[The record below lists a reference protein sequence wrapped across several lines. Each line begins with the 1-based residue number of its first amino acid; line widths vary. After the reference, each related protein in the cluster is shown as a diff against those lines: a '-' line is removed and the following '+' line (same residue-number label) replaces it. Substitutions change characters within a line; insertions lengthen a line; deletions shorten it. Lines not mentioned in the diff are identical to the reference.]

1 MTAGAPQR
9 EQARDAL
16 TELVR
21 DRGGSLIGYA
31 TWLCGDRSE
40 AEDLVQEALT
50 RVLTAMRPDVR
61 RGAPGSVE
69 HVEAYVRR
77 TVENVYRDGHR
88 RRARWVAVR
97 HLAGREAGGQ
107 DDTAGPEQASPA
119 HLDVV
124 HALTCLPPRQRAC
137 VALRYYCDLTVGEVA
152 DDLGVTAGTV
162 KRHLHDANTRLARTL
177 APSRDALSAPSP
189 APTSR

>member
-9 EQARDAL
+9 EQTRVAV

-50 RVLTAMRPDVR
+50 RVFTAMRRPDVR
-61 RGAPGSVE
+61 RDASGSVE

-77 TVENVYRDGHR
+77 TVENVYRDGYR
-88 RRARWVAVR
+88 RRTRWVAVR
-97 HLAGREAGGQ
+97 HLAGRQ
-107 DDTAGPEQASPA
+107 DDTAGPEQASPQ
-119 HLDVV
+119 HLDLV

-137 VALRYYCDLTVGEVA
+137 VVLRYYCDLTVGEVA
-152 DDLGVTAGTV
+152 DDLGVTVGTV

-177 APSRDALSAPSP
+177 APSGDALSEPSQTP
-189 APTSR
+189 RRR